1 MTHCLMALCGT
12 LCMQAEPARP
22 LFDFTQPAT
31 ANRWQ
36 AVNDGVMGGV
46 SRGSFQVTPAGSLE
60 FTGTLSL
67 ENNGG
72 FASIRSKPAN
82 MGLKST
88 DTLLIKLK
96 GDGRDYS
103 LNLYINRPLMAF
115 SYRATFTT
123 KKGEWLEIRA
133 PLANFVATS
142 FGREVANAG
151 PVNPAEIIGIGF
163 MLSDKKPGP
172 FRLEIESIQAVSK
185 AP

>member
-1 MTHCLMALCGT
+1 MIPCLLALWGT
-12 LCMQAEPARP
+12 LCMHADPVRP
-22 LFDFTQPAT
+22 LFDFKQAAAAT
-31 ANRWQ
+31 RWQ

-46 SRGSFQVTPAGSLE
+46 SQGAFRLTPAGILE

-72 FASIRSKPAN
+72 FASVRSKPAN
-82 MGLKST
+82 LGLKSN

-115 SYRATFTT
+115 SYRANFAT
-123 KKGEWLEIRA
+123 KKDEWLEIRA

-142 FGREVANAG
+142 FGREVASAG
-151 PVNPAEIIGIGF
+151 PVDPAEIIGVGF

-172 FRLEIESIQAVSK
+172 FRLEIESIQAVS
-185 AP
+185 PGR

>member
-1 MTHCLMALCGT
+1 MLPCLLALWGNW
-12 LCMQAEPARP
+12 CMHADPARP
-22 LFDFTQPAT
+22 LFDFTQAT
-31 ANRWQ
+31 AASRWQ
-36 AVNDGVMGGV
+36 AVNDGVMGGI
-46 SRGSFQVTPAGSLE
+46 SRGVFRVTPAGLLE
-60 FTGTLSL
+60 FTGNLSL

-72 FASIRSKPAN
+72 FASIRSKPSN

-103 LNLYINRPLMAF
+103 LNLYLNRPLMAF
-115 SYRATFTT
+115 SYRASFST
-123 KKGEWLEIRA
+123 KKDQWLEIRA

-142 FGREVANAG
+142 FGREIVDAG
-151 PVNPAEIIGIGF
+151 PVNPAEIIGVGF

-172 FRLEIESIQAVSK
+172 FRLEIESIQAVSP